1 MKPLQGIRIIDLSRL
16 LPGPYC
22 TRLLADMGAEVIK
35 VEEPGRGDYLR
46 SFPPYRNGISVAF
59 EMLNRGKKSI
69 TLNLETKLGQK
80 ILRKLVTKAD
90 VLLES
95 FRHRTTKKL
104 RCDFESIH
112 KVNSRIV
119 YCSLTGFGQ
128 TGPYKDMPGHDI
140 NFIALSGFL
149 SLNGNSEP
157 VVPRLQVGDFA
168 GGMLAAFAITT
179 ALFARQQTNQ
189 AQNVDASMLDA
200 LLSWLVIPLALQMG
214 GDYARMLTGNIPFY
228 RLYRARD
235 FKLLALGAIEPQF
248 WEGLCKLIK
257 RPDLLADQYSP
268 DPRRTEVVKAIQSAF
283 ATKTRDEWFRIM
295 LKHNLPCTPVLTLE
309 EVLKDPH
316 ARSREMILQKGHS
329 RRTKTPHV
337 GNPCKISGLGSVDLS
352 PSPRLGEH
360 SVELLKEIGFSD
372 SRIQSFIAAGVI

>member
-1 MKPLQGIRIIDLSRL
+1 
-16 LPGPYC
+16 
-22 TRLLADMGAEVIK
+22 MGAEVIK
-35 VEEPGRGDYLR
+35 VEEPGRGDYIR
-46 SFPPYRNGISVAF
+46 SLPPHQNGVSIAF

-69 TLNLETKLGQK
+69 TLNLEKEAGRE
-80 ILRKLVTKAD
+80 ILRKLIASAD
-90 VLLES
+90 VFIES
-95 FRHRTTKKL
+95 FLPRTTRKL
-104 RCDFESIH
+104 GCDFESVS
-112 KVNSRIV
+112 KVNPRIV
-119 YCSLTGFGQ
+119 YCSLTAFGQ

-140 NFIALSGFL
+140 NVIALSGFL
-149 SLNGNSEP
+149 NLNGSSEP
-157 VVPRLQVGDFA
+157 VIPHFQVGDLA

-189 AQNVDASMLDA
+189 AQNVDVSMLDA
-200 LLSWLVIPLALQMG
+200 LLSWLDVPLALQMA
-214 GDYARMLTGNIPFY
+214 GDYARILEGNIPFY

-235 FKLLALGAIEPQF
+235 FKLLALGAIESQF

-295 LKHNLPCTPVLTLE
+295 LKHNLPCTPVLTLK
-309 EVLKDPH
+309 EVVKNPH
-316 ARSREMILQKGHS
+316 ARSRQMILQKDHS
-329 RRTKTPHV
+329 RRTKTPYV

-372 SRIQSFIAAGVI
+372 SRIQSFIAARVI